1 MSAIFPVTARRV
13 VWIGV
18 DVGLDG
24 GISAIEEGAPPRI
37 FAMPTDVVVTGT
49 KKKPTKRR
57 IVNGAK
63 LRRIFC
69 ELREGA
75 TEVYAMIERP
85 QLRPALRR
93 DPVTGETKVNQ
104 GIASQAAFME
114 QFGLIRGILIG
125 LAIPYEDVHPNSW
138 KASIFHGA
146 SSKTD
151 ARVLAASLFPDVAQ
165 RFERVKDDGLAE
177 ATLIALYAMRRHS
190 APF

>member
-1 MSAIFPVTARRV
+1 MSAIHPVTARRA

-37 FAMPTDVVVTGT
+37 FSMPTDVVVTGT

-57 IVNGAK
+57 VVNGAK

-85 QLRPALRR
+85 QLRPAVRR
-93 DPVTGETKVNQ
+93 DPVTGELKVNQ
-104 GIASQAAFME
+104 GVASQAAFME
-114 QFGLIRGILIG
+114 QYGLIRGILIG
-125 LAIPYEDVHPNSW
+125 LGVPYEDCHPATW

-146 SSKTD
+146 SDKTD

-177 ATLIALYAMRRHS
+177 ATLIAEYARRRHS